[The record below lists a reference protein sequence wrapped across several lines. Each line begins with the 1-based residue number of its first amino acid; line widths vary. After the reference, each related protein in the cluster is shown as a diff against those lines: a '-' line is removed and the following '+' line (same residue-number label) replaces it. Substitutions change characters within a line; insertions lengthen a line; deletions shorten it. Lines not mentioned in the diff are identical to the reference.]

1 MTTDQQG
8 QKPVLVRDTACLSDG
23 GVSAPALWMFEAL
36 LFPLMTDRITNASLP
51 LYTVCLSAQKQA
63 YCLLHGTGQPESDC
77 SPVRIRPVCSYRIAD
92 NAYLIFRQALLEV
105 QIGLT
110 CIADGPYLRY
120 R

>member
-8 QKPVLVRDTACLSDG
+8 QKPALVRDTACLSDG

-36 LFPLMTDRITNASLP
+36 LFPLMTDRITKASLP
-51 LYTVCLSAQKQA
+51 LYTTCLADWKQA
-63 YCLLHGTGQPESDC
+63 YCLLHGTGQR
-77 SPVRIRPVCSYRIAD
+77 SPVRIRLVCSYCIAD

>member
-8 QKPVLVRDTACLSDG
+8 QKPALVRDTACLSDG
-23 GVSAPALWMFEAL
+23 GVSAPALWMSEAL

-51 LYTVCLSAQKQA
+51 LYTTCLADWKQA

-77 SPVRIRPVCSYRIAD
+77 SPVRIRLVCSYCIAD

-110 CIADGPYLRY
+110 CIADGPYLQY